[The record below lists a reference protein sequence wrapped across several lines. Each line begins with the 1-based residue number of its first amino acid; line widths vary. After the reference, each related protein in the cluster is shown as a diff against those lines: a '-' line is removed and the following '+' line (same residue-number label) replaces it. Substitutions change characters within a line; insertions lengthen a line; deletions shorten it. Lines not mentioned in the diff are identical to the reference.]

1 MLIKGLGFAFDVVG
15 KAIGPV
21 IDVVFSLMGAFA
33 SLGKFLLKV
42 AGFVV
47 DAFEGMVNTI
57 ITGVNFAIRAL
68 NLLPGVQIDTLDKV
82 SFSLPSFGSAPE
94 APSKPNAAPSAGR
107 FDPDFPNVAAPTP
120 VVPIVPTAT
129 TPVAG
134 GGGGGGGGGGRV
146 AILPVDMEGQVPII
160 GGIPEG
166 FGGGAGFG
174 AAPGTEALL
183 DGMTGGISITINTVS
198 ADANLPNLIVEA
210 LQQ

>member
-1 MLIKGLGFAFDVVG
+1 MD
-15 KAIGPV
+15 
-21 IDVVFSLMGAFA
+21 AFA

-47 DAFEGMVNTI
+47 NAFEGMVNTI
-57 ITGVNFAIRAL
+57 IDGVNFAIRAL
-68 NLLPGVQIDTLDKV
+68 NLLPGVNIKELGGV

-94 APSKPNAAPSAGR
+94 APSTPNTAPSAGR
-107 FDPDFPNVAAPTP
+107 FDPDFPNVPAPTP
-120 VVPIVPTAT
+120 VVPILPTVT

-134 GGGGGGGGGGRV
+134 GGGKGGGRV

-160 GGIPEG
+160 GGTPEG

-174 AAPGTEALL
+174 AAPGNEALL
-183 DGMTGGISITINTVS
+183 DGMTGGISITVNTVS

-210 LQQ
+210 LQQYNLVNGPIDVTIAA